1 MEAPFAGCN
10 GSSISKKELGPKR
23 YTSELVLNKG
33 KQTNH
38 IIYASE
44 LVLK

>member
-1 MEAPFAGCN
+1 MQWELHF
-10 GSSISKKELGPKR
+10 KKESGPKR
-23 YTSELVLNKG
+23 YTSELVLNEG

-44 LVLK
+44 LVLKRGKENKA